1 MAVGKRMD
9 MVRDN
14 SPFNLKPA
22 PELFDLEQ
30 VIEICVSDN
39 VAHGPHAT
47 ESPGCLFKMCI
58 PGPHP

>member
-1 MAVGKRMD
+1 MD